1 MSDSLMVK
9 EIFEKLNEIQYISN
23 ITPVLSVII
32 VAFLGWYFSY
42 RIHKS
47 DKKDKYLFSLAKEK
61 FEAAQTAF
69 NYSIKFISIINGDDD
84 KKFNLLIEAT
94 NWFNTNNLYLHPSI
108 RKDFKLTINK
118 LDLYKNTRE
127 LYYQLKNNGN
137 KEKADEQ
144 YQKLMQD
151 FEDIVTLNNQIQ
163 KNIDI
168 YYR

>member
-1 MSDSLMVK
+1 MADSLMVK

-23 ITPVLSVII
+23 ITPVLSVVI

-61 FEAAQTAF
+61 FAAAQTAF
-69 NYSIKFISIINGDDD
+69 NYSIQFISIIHGDDN
-84 KKFNLLIEAT
+84 KKFALLDEAT
-94 NWFNTNNLYLHPSI
+94 KWFNTNNLYLHSTI

-118 LDLYKNTRE
+118 LHMYKNTLE
-127 LYYQLKNNGN
+127 LFYQFKKNGD
-137 KEKADEQ
+137 KEKAEEQ
-144 YQKLMQD
+144 NKTLKKD

-168 YYR
+168 YYS